1 MAEYTGRFE
10 STVPYYARFRP
21 RYPAALFELIA
32 ARRGLDGRGRLLDLG
47 CGPGF
52 IAIAMAPYFAEVVGI
67 DPEPAM
73 LAAAQHEAH
82 LAGVALT
89 LAAGSSQT
97 LSRELGEFKMAT
109 MGRSSHWMDRDAT
122 LAALD
127 TIIEPGGTVALLGER
142 LLDASENGWR
152 AAWDIVSRKY
162 AEPRASRRHWTNP
175 AWERHETVVRRSPF
189 SRIDLVALTGRRTSN
204 IEELI
209 GRAYSMSSTSVAVL
223 GDRREAFERE
233 LRAALL
239 EFSPTGRFDEMVESV
254 AMLASRP
261 A

>member
-52 IAIAMAPYFAEVVGI
+52 IAIAMAPYFAEIVGV

-73 LAAAQHEAH
+73 LDAARQEAERAQ
-82 LAGVALT
+82 VALT
-89 LAAGSSQT
+89 LVSGSSQT
-97 LSRELGEFKMAT
+97 LGHELGAFRMAT
-109 MGRSSHWMDRDAT
+109 MGRSFHWMDRDAT

-127 TIIEPGGTVALLGER
+127 TIIEPGGAIALLGER
-142 LLDASENGWR
+142 LLDAPENGWR
-152 AAWDIVSRKY
+152 AAWEIVSQKY
-162 AEPRASRRHWTNP
+162 AAPRAHRRHWTNP
-175 AWERHETVVRRSPF
+175 AWERHETVVLRSPF
-189 SRIDLVALTGRRTSN
+189 SVTDRVAVTGKRISSL
-204 IEELI
+204 EELI
-209 GRAYSMSSTSVAVL
+209 GRAYSMSSTSIAFL
-223 GDRREAFERE
+223 GERRQAFERE

-239 EFSPTGRFDEMVESV
+239 EFSPAGTFIEMVESV

-261 A
+261 T